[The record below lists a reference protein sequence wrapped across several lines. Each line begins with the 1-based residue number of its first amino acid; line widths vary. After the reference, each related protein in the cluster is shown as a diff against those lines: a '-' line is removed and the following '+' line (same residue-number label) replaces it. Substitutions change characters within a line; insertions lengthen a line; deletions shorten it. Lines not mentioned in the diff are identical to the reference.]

1 MILDALICTNF
12 DKFKDINSQIGH
24 ITTVKLYVKLSYLA
38 RMSPAKIQ
46 ILNICNQM
54 NIPRRSF
61 HRYTLRLFV
70 QGLLENKTQFDSHE
84 KALYIALPKGAPKLT
99 INFRKLKKLET
110 MTQDEDEAWL
120 LSHIAYETKYKHRY
134 PYSLREIGQIF
145 CWKKDKTIE
154 VLRRLKGKNF
164 IEISHPSRTKIE
176 YKLNIEHINSNYP
189 VDNFRKSVDNYAKP
203 VDKSVDNS
211 INPQSYPQVKCQK
224 PTSKMPKT
232 DKLAHPFLIIRNIRR
247 NIIINTECSESA
259 KQLSPYER
267 AVQIFFI
274 NTPLLTEGLGLLKKE
289 IEVGWET
296 AEWLAQIRYSVL
308 KTINKYPGRNLLNL
322 ICSCIKLA
330 CEKKWGVPS
339 GFYESDE
346 GRPFYAHIERQ
357 MIEHEER
364 KWGGAAIHNPI
375 TEMLRI
381 NLPHMSS
388 MRPP

>member
-24 ITTVKLYVKLSYLA
+24 ITTFKLYVKLSYLA

-54 NIPRRSF
+54 NITRRSF

-70 QGLLENKTQFDSHE
+70 QGLLENQTQFDSHE
-84 KALYIALPKGAPKLT
+84 KALYIAIPKGAPKLT
-99 INFRKLKKLET
+99 INFRKLKKLEA
-110 MTQDEDEAWL
+110 MTQDEDEAFL
-120 LSHIAYETKYKHRY
+120 LSHIAYETKYKHNY

-145 CWKKDKTIE
+145 GWKKDKTIE
-154 VLRRLKGKNF
+154 VLKRLKDKNF

-176 YKLNIEHINSNYP
+176 YKLNIEHIKNIYP

-203 VDKSVDNS
+203 VDKSVDNFA
-211 INPQSYPQVKCQK
+211 NTQSYPQVKCQK

-232 DKLAHPFLIIRNIRR
+232 DKLDHLFLIIRNIRR
-247 NIIINTECSESA
+247 NIIINIECSESA

-274 NTPLLTEGLGLLKKE
+274 NTPLLTEGLDRLKKE

-296 AEWLAQIRYSVL
+296 AEWLAQIRYSAL
-308 KTINKYPGRNLLNL
+308 KTISKYPERNLLNL

-330 CEKKWGVPS
+330 CEKKWGVPG
-339 GFYESDE
+339 GFYESEE
-346 GRPFYAHIERQ
+346 GRPYYEHIERQ
-357 MIEHEER
+357 MREHEEL
-364 KWGGAAIHNPI
+364 KWGGVAANNPVH
-375 TEMLRI
+375 EMCRQM
-381 NLPHMSS
+381 LPRTSS